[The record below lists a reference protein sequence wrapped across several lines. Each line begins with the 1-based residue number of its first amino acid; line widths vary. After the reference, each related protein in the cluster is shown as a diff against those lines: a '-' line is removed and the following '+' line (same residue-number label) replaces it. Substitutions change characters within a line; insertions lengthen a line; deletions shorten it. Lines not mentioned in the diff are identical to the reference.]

1 MFVGML
7 ASNPRLSSS
16 EGAPFCLRQNGDF
29 VRKLDFRI
37 VSFGFYR
44 RAPYG

>member
-1 MFVGML
+1 MCFYTNLLVLGQV
-7 ASNPRLSSS
+7 
-16 EGAPFCLRQNGDF
+16 LRQNGDF
-29 VRKLDFRI
+29 VRKFDFRI

>member
-7 ASNPRLSSS
+7 ASNPRLSSP

-37 VSFGFYR
+37 VTLSKIF
-44 RAPYG
+44 